1 MGCSDTELSAAAE
14 MGLPAPE
21 RLLQVQ
27 YQSNSLK
34 FYGLSY
40 KGGKTY
46 GFGTL
51 RSYGSLISYCLLEEA
66 YFWEVTAHLPAP
78 NLSQLQGNRT

>member
-1 MGCSDTELSAAAE
+1 MGCSVTELSTAAE
-14 MGLPAPE
+14 MVLPAPE

-51 RSYGSLISYCLLEEA
+51 RSYGSLIGYCLLDEM
-66 YFWEVTAHLPAP
+66 YFWKVTAHVLAP

>member
-1 MGCSDTELSAAAE
+1 MGCSVTELSTAAE
-14 MGLPAPE
+14 MVLPATE

-51 RSYGSLISYCLLEEA
+51 RSYGSLIGYCLLDEM
-66 YFWEVTAHLPAP
+66 YFWKVTAHVLAP